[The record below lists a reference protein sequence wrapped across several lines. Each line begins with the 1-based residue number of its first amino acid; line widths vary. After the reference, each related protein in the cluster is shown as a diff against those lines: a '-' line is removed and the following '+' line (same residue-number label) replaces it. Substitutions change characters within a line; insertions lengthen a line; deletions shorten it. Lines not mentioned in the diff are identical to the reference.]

1 MDEPQGVSFLK
12 LRQVLKTVKG
22 VLVTA
27 ESDLEIQV
35 AYGLSADLM
44 SDALHLGREN
54 ILLLTGLINPQAIRT
69 AEMVG
74 SQAILFVRAKIP
86 PPETIALAREAG
98 IALLATS
105 YTMYESSG
113 LLYQAGLAGLGP
125 CGDLDPESIA
135 AT

>member
-1 MDEPQGVSFLK
+1 VILLK
-12 LRQVLKTVKG
+12 LSQVLETVNG
-22 VLVTA
+22 VFITA

-35 AYGLSADLM
+35 SYGLSADLM

-54 ILLLTGLINPQAIRT
+54 TLLLTGLVNPQTIRT

-74 SQAILFVRAKIP
+74 AQALLFVRAKIP

-105 YTMYESSG
+105 YTMYEASG

-125 CGDLDPESIA
+125 CGDLDQESIA
-135 AT
+135 AL